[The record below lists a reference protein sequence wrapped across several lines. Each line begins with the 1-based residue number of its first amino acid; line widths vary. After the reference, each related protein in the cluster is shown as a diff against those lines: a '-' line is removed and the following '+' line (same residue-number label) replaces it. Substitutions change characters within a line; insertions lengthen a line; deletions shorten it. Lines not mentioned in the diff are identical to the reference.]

1 MSLSAPSTPST
12 ASGAG
17 TDPPSTTDAPT
28 RHVVPGQTGT
38 RPAPSGARRRPAWLK
53 TVLPPVVVFVVLVGL
68 WYAAAYYYDQV
79 QQLGYLVPYPHLV
92 LQALFVDPTSRATIL
107 MALLNSAMVAM
118 TGLAIAV
125 VIGVVW
131 AVLMSQAKWVE
142 RSLFPYA
149 VILQCV
155 PILAL
160 VPLIGMLFGFDF
172 SARVIVTVMIALFP
186 MVANTLF
193 GLQSADRAQR
203 ELFQL
208 QGASRF
214 TRLVKLQF
222 PAALPSIF
230 LGLRNSAG
238 LSVIGAIVGDQFFQR
253 GTPGI
258 GVAIQI
264 YASRLSG
271 PELYAAILTAAL
283 FGVGVFLLFGL
294 LTRLAVGRW
303 YDLG

>member
-1 MSLSAPSTPST
+1 MSLSAPSGTT
-12 ASGAG
+12 ASAEPA
-17 TDPPSTTDAPT
+17 DPVVGESATGPVDSGPTPGSAAP
-28 RHVVPGQTGT
+28 RTGL
-38 RPAPSGARRRPAWLK
+38 RRRPGWVRTAWQPLL
-53 TVLPPVVVFVVLVGL
+53 VLLALVGI
-68 WYAAAYYYDQV
+68 WYAAASYYDQV

-92 LQALFVDPTSRATIL
+92 IQALLFDATSRATIFT
-107 MALLNSAMVAM
+107 ALLNSAMVAL
-118 TGLAIAV
+118 TGLVLAV
-125 VIGVVW
+125 VIGVAW

-258 GVAIQI
+258 GVAIQVF
-264 YASRLSG
+264 ASRLSG

-283 FGVGVFLLFGL
+283 FGVAVFLLFGL
-294 LTRLAVGRW
+294 LTRVAVGRW

>member
-1 MSLSAPSTPST
+1 MSLSAPSAASET
-12 ASGAG
+12 ASPAA
-17 TDPPSTTDAPT
+17 APT
-28 RHVVPGQTGT
+28 PVDTSPTPGAAAPTTGLRRG
-38 RPAPSGARRRPAWLK
+38 RPRWVRTFWPPLL
-53 TVLPPVVVFVVLVGL
+53 VLVALVGL

-92 LQALFVDPTSRATIL
+92 LQALFVDANSRATIL
-107 MALLNSAMVAM
+107 TALMNSAMVAL
-118 TGLAIAV
+118 TGLVIAV
-125 VIGVVW
+125 VLGVGW

-155 PILAL
+155 PVLAL

>member
-1 MSLSAPSTPST
+1 MSLSAPSAASETATSATAATPVDTSPT
-12 ASGAG
+12 PGSAAPG
-17 TDPPSTTDAPT
+17 TGP
-28 RHVVPGQTGT
+28 R
-38 RPAPSGARRRPAWLK
+38 RRRPRWMRTFWQPLL
-53 TVLPPVVVFVVLVGL
+53 VLVALVGL

-92 LQALFVDPTSRATIL
+92 LQALFIDANSRATIL
-107 MALLNSAMVAM
+107 TALMNSAMVAL
-118 TGLAIAV
+118 TGLVIAV
-125 VIGVVW
+125 VLGVGW

-155 PILAL
+155 PVLAL

-258 GVAIQI
+258 GVAIQVF
-264 YASRLSG
+264 ASRLSG

-294 LTRLAVGRW
+294 LTRVAVGRW